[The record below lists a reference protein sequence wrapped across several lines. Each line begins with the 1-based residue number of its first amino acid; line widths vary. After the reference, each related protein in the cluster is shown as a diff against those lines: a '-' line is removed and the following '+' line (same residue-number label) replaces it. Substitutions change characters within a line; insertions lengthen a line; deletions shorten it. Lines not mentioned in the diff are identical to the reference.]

1 MDRLLCLIIYMLA
14 ALTGPLSRLPGE
26 RKAFDRWE
34 KGKKIKLLL
43 AGYNGARNTGS
54 DVRAAEIARQ
64 ARQVFG
70 KENVQITVMTMD
82 TSSMEGYFDPDAALL
97 PFSSLFPLDLWRAC
111 ASHHAAILCE
121 GSTLKSTFAN
131 ALTLFLCEA
140 AAVMGAQGKPCLAY
154 GSEVGWMEPFLEKA
168 AGRLCRDTWFITRT
182 DSSLDAL
189 KKLGLKGHAGT
200 DAAWSWDREIPPG
213 EAERLLREKGWDGKK
228 ALLGVAVID
237 PFCWP
242 VRSSLLRW
250 IRGLLGGDLSGQYD
264 KWYFFS
270 DGKERYSAYER
281 YISGAA
287 GALNSFLEKHDF
299 FPVLLGMEALD
310 KKACLDLR
318 SLLKAPSALFL
329 SQENSAFV
337 MTGILRRLSFLVTSR
352 YHAAIL
358 SMEGACPICAVS
370 MDERLY
376 GIMKELSLETY
387 LLHTDDKDLE
397 GNLERVL
404 EKALEE
410 REEIG
415 ARIRER
421 LPSYKKTLSEME
433 VFMKE
438 YILDGLEKYPSRR
451 GKLPG
456 PLKER

>member
-1 MDRLLCLIIYMLA
+1 MDYLLCLLIYMLA
-14 ALTGPLSRLPGE
+14 ALTGPLSRLPGS

-34 KGKKIKLLL
+34 EGKKIKLLL

-82 TSSMEGYFDPDAALL
+82 TSSMEGYFDPDVALL

-182 DSSLDAL
+182 GSSLDAL

-200 DAAWSWDREIPPG
+200 DAAWSWDREIPAE
-213 EAERLLREKGWDGKK
+213 EAEGLLRSRGWDGKK
-228 ALLGVAVID
+228 PLLGIAVID

-242 VRSSLLRW
+242 VRSSLFRW
-250 IRGLLGGDLSGQYD
+250 IRGILFGDLSGQYD

-270 DGKERYSAYER
+270 DSGERRPAYDR
-281 YISGAA
+281 YIRGMA
-287 GALNSFLEKHDF
+287 GALNAFLQKHDF

-310 KKACLDLR
+310 RKACHDLQALLDP
-318 SLLKAPSALFL
+318 PSALFL
-329 SQENSAFV
+329 SQENDARV
-337 MTGILRRLSFLVTSR
+337 MTGILRRFSFLVTSR

-358 SMEGACPICAVS
+358 SMEGACPVCAVS

-376 GIMKELSLETY
+376 GIMKELSLEPY

-397 GNLERVL
+397 GKLERVL

-410 REEIG
+410 REEIS

-421 LPSYKKTLSEME
+421 LPSYKRTLSEMG

-438 YILDGLEKYPSRR
+438 YIVEGLKDPP
-451 GKLPG
+451 PG
-456 PLKER
+456 REASGR